1 MKYLIATTCCI
12 ASFIV
17 GGCSKDDCRQENN
30 QCAEGFVCSQNEDAA
45 WECVEGQRAGLSDT
59 GTDAGDGA
67 PTDDLSLSCDP
78 VAMCAGGSTPT
89 ITILSPS
96 PEQELELV
104 DGLYT
109 LPFLIETAH
118 VCIEDHFDEAPVE
131 CQGHFHLFLDGT
143 YIGQPIASKVGSINV
158 SSLGPGEHTFR
169 VELHNNDHTAY
180 PDVPR
185 QNVTFH
191 NLQRPG
197 PGPGPD

>member
-1 MKYLIATTCCI
+1 VKSIAE
-12 ASFIV
+12 IV
-17 GGCSKDDCRQENN
+17 SWTAAGLFVLALGGCNLDYDTS
-30 QCAEGFVCSQNEDAA
+30 A
-45 WECVEGQRAGLSDT
+45 VELQGG
-59 GTDAGDGA
+59 
-67 PTDDLSLSCDP
+67 SCDP

-89 ITILSPS
+89 ITILNPS
-96 PEQELELV
+96 QGQGIEFV

-109 LPFLIETAH
+109 LPFFIETAH
-118 VCIEDHFDEAPVE
+118 VCIEDHFDEASVE